1 MLEIARIAILL
12 TFTALYA
19 YFDVFNRRSIPDK
32 IVYISLAI
40 GIASTLL
47 YPLHIMELSFLI
59 AAFVG
64 AAGYL
69 LYKIG
74 LLGLGDGLELT
85 FISLVLPIQPTP
97 LIGVQQFGLPF
108 VLSVFVSSGIVTIIL
123 VPIYYLKG
131 KPLKIDKNSLLKA
144 LLVLSSYLILLLLI
158 CSMFEVRLVPTLL
171 IILIAIFSSLI
182 FLFEKSINESM
193 IEWVYPSKLDE
204 DDIIATNLMSRKEL
218 QVFRSSFKDF
228 GRLASSEEIKAI
240 KHIKK
245 KIPVYKK
252 AIPFSLFIFFGT
264 ILSLAIGNP
273 VLLIF

>member
-1 MLEIARIAILL
+1 
-12 TFTALYA
+12 
-19 YFDVFNRRSIPDK
+19 
-32 IVYISLAI
+32 
-40 GIASTLL
+40 
-47 YPLHIMELSFLI
+47 
-59 AAFVG
+59 
-64 AAGYL
+64 
-69 LYKIG
+69 
-74 LLGLGDGLELT
+74 
-85 FISLVLPIQPTP
+85 
-97 LIGVQQFGLPF
+97 
-108 VLSVFVSSGIVTIIL
+108 
-123 VPIYYLKG
+123 
-131 KPLKIDKNSLLKA
+131 
-144 LLVLSSYLILLLLI
+144 
-158 CSMFEVRLVPTLL
+158 MFEVRLVPTLL